1 MLGAEVCDW
10 KGRKVSEV
18 PKGQSIPIMS
28 PSVREES
35 RVGEK
40 RGLGSGDSFV
50 KAKI

>member
-35 RVGEK
+35 GREK
-40 RGLGSGDSFV
+40 GARERRQFCSASES
-50 KAKI
+50 